1 MLRLCVKCK
10 IPKPLDEFHV
20 QKLGLDGRR
29 RDCKFCK
36 NKQRNSTR
44 DKKLSNEQ
52 SKKWN
57 NDNRDRRLEYKK
69 VNYRRNIEMT
79 KIWRE
84 KNIEK
89 CRVISREYVKMRR
102 HNDPVFNLANK
113 MRTRLAT
120 VLRDYHSDRASSV
133 KIVGCSY
140 QELNKYLEETFFKN
154 YGVIFDKLKHEVQ
167 VDHIIPLSSANN
179 LEDVIRLSHYTNLQY
194 LLKVDNLRKSNKMN
208 YTLTILEE

>member
-57 NDNRDRRLEYKK
+57 NDNIDRRLEYKK

-113 MRTRLAT
+113 MRTRLAGILKNGYT
-120 VLRDYHSDRASSV
+120 SGGSSTE
-133 KIVGCSY
+133 IIGCSY
-140 QELNKYLEETFFKN
+140 QELNKYLERTFFKN
-154 YGVIFDKLKHEVQ
+154 YGVIFDKSKHDVHI
-167 VDHIIPLSSANN
+167 DHIIPLSSAEN
-179 LEDVIRLSHYTNLQY
+179 LEDIIRLNHYTNLQY
-194 LLKVDNLRKSNKMN
+194 LLKSDNLRKSDKLE
-208 YTLTILEE
+208 YTLTVLDK